1 MEDGWL
7 RRALERKRDGAVL
20 DEATWSQIVAGY
32 VDGSIDDAPMAA
44 LAMAVAIRGMDL
56 AEITALTEAMVRSGD
71 VLTYPSLSGRAIGV
85 VDKHSSGG
93 VGDTVSLAGYETKPA
108 ALP

>member
-44 LAMAVAIRGMDL
+44 LAMAVAIRGWIL
-56 AEITALTEAMVRSGD
+56 PRS
-71 VLTYPSLSGRAIGV
+71 PRSPKRWSARAT
-85 VDKHSSGG
+85 S
-93 VGDTVSLAGYETKPA
+93 
-108 ALP
+108 